1 MLTIYPMKTLQL
13 LIDQPRL
20 IRERNES
27 NGSVKGVQDRIVLK
41 VGVIAS
47 MGQNKP
53 EVINKNRRIE
63 KIPIYQ

>member
-1 MLTIYPMKTLQL
+1 
-13 LIDQPRL
+13 
-20 IRERNES
+20 
-27 NGSVKGVQDRIVLK
+27 VQDRIVLK

-63 KIPIYQ
+63 KIPIY

>member
-1 MLTIYPMKTLQL
+1 MRTLKL
-13 LIDQPRL
+13 LKGQPRL

-47 MGQNKP
+47 MGQSKP
-53 EVINKNRRIE
+53 EVKINKNRRVE
-63 KIPIYQ
+63 KNPIY